1 MDQYQHNLM
10 AGQVLDVDFL
20 SQQMSLDG
28 TGYQV
33 PEGALMISQPN
44 KSESYDMAY
53 MEFFEDSLHYQQ
65 QPPPDSRSYSCSS
78 MTSQSRS
85 PPIQTQNAEL
95 YGLQMHNLQ
104 SSAQPEQTSP
114 TITNDSKKDSDDE
127 GEKTEVRLAA
137 PSVIWQYILMSLTEE
152 ESTKSSSPTSLSS
165 EERSQSQAKR
175 A

>member
-1 MDQYQHNLM
+1 MDHYQHNLM

-20 SQQMSLDG
+20 SHQMPLDG

-33 PEGALMISQPN
+33 PEGALMISQPI

-53 MEFFEDSLHYQQ
+53 MDFFEDPQHYQQQQQ

-85 PPIQTQNAEL
+85 PPIQAQNAEL
-95 YGLQMHNLQ
+95 HGLQMHNLQ

-114 TITNDSKKDSDDE
+114 TMTNDSKKESDDE

-137 PSVIWQYILMSLTEE
+137 LSVI
-152 ESTKSSSPTSLSS
+152 
-165 EERSQSQAKR
+165 
-175 A
+175 